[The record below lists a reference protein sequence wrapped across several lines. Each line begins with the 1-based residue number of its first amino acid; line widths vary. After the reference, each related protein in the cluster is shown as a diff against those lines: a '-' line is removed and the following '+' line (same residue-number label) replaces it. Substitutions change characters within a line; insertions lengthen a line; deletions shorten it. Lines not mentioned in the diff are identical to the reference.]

1 MKPLNGHSGME
12 GFTLAASLF
21 QKMDL
26 DTIGNLVGLGADIVM
41 LVDNHDVIARIFF
54 NDRSLEDYGLGQAI
68 GKPLQSL
75 VTMESVQKISSM
87 LSHDPDH
94 HHPAKGYQVNHRC
107 EGKPDLPVVYTAHS
121 SKDFPYTL
129 IVGRDLRQQMR
140 DQQRLVETQMELEA
154 NYRELQEAE
163 TRYRTAFKVSAIPH
177 LMLDGEKKIVLD
189 ANAAAT
195 SLLANGSSLSG
206 KSVRELFHKQD
217 RDRLVDALGEAR
229 HSGSVVQ
236 VDDLR
241 GLKGDTLS
249 ASLRSYRENGI
260 TNLILSV
267 WPADDKHQVLTPRV
281 EKTSVASAIGIADL
295 PEAALQTDQDG
306 QVLAANPLFLDLIH
320 APALSQVV
328 GRNVSSWFAKSAID
342 MRVLY
347 ARVVD
352 ERTVRSFS
360 SILTDNLS
368 GERSVS
374 VSARLNPEMSS
385 VQLIIIPQGQS
396 SERIALQPSTVPDQA
411 EGFANLVG
419 KVPLKD
425 LVRESLDVIEKIC
438 IEAALDQT
446 NNNRAYAAE
455 ILGLS
460 RQSLYIKL
468 RRHGLEDYRPGG
480 S

>member
-1 MKPLNGHSGME
+1 MKPLNGHSGTE
-12 GFTLAASLF
+12 RFKLVASLF
-21 QKMDL
+21 QTLDL

-41 LVDNHDVIARIFF
+41 LVDDHDVVARIFF
-54 NDRSLEDYGLGQAI
+54 ADRSLELYGLGSAV
-68 GKPLQSL
+68 GKPLRSL
-75 VTMESVQKISSM
+75 VTMESAQKIDSM
-87 LSHDPDH
+87 LSRDPDH

-107 EGKPDLPVVYTAHS
+107 DGKPDLPVVYTAHS
-121 SKDFPYTL
+121 GKDFPYTL
-129 IVGRDLRQQMR
+129 VVGRDLRQQMQ

-154 NYRELQEAE
+154 DYRELQEAE

-189 ANAAAT
+189 ANAAAI
-195 SLLANGSSLSG
+195 SLLSNGNSISG
-206 KSVRELFHKQD
+206 KAVRELFHKQD
-217 RDRLVDALGEAR
+217 RDRLIDSLGEAR
-229 HSGSVVQ
+229 HSGSTIQ

-241 GLKGDTLS
+241 GLKGDRLS
-249 ASLRSYRENGI
+249 ASLRSYRENGV

-267 WPADDKHQVLTPRV
+267 WPAGDKQNGVAHRV
-281 EKTSVASAIGIADL
+281 EKPVISSAVSLADL

-306 QVLAANPLFLDLIH
+306 QVLAANTLFLDLIH

-347 ARVVD
+347 ARVLD

-374 VSARLNPEMSS
+374 VSARLNPDNGS
-385 VQLIIIPQGQS
+385 VQLIIIPQGAGT
-396 SERIALQPSTVPDQA
+396 ERIALQPSNVPDQA

-425 LVRESLDVIEKIC
+425 LIRESLDVIEKIC

-468 RRHGLEDYRPGG
+468 RRHGLEDYRPGT